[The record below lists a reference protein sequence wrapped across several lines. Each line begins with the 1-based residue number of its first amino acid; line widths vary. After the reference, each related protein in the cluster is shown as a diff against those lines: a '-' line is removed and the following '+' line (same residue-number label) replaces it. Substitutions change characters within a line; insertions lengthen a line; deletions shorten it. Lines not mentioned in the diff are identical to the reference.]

1 MMTRIPYLDL
11 KQTNLICQEEL
22 EQAYHLFVDSGR
34 YILGEAVEKFEGEFA
49 DYVGVK
55 HCVGVGN
62 GLEAL
67 HLILTAFGIGEGHE
81 VIVPSNTYIATWLA
95 ITYTGAKPVPV
106 EPDPRNYNLDPNR
119 VESALTEKT
128 RCILPVHLYGQPANM
143 KPIMEIANKRNL
155 FVIEDAA
162 QAHGALYQARKCG
175 SLGHAA
181 GFSFY
186 PAKNLGAL
194 GDAGAVTT
202 QDASLADKIR
212 TLRNY
217 GSKRKY
223 YNDFLGFN
231 SRLDEIQ
238 AAFLS
243 VKLSYLDGWNEKRK
257 EIAAYYSRSLE
268 EISELSLPYVP
279 DWSGH
284 VWHIYPILCSQRYA
298 LQNYL
303 KDSGI
308 DTLIHYPVPPHLSDA
323 YGFLN
328 YKKGDFPIAEA
339 IALTELSLP
348 IGPCMNIKDA
358 EYVVRAIKNF
368 FN

>member
-1 MMTRIPYLDL
+1 MTHIPYLDL
-11 KQTNLICQEEL
+11 KSTNLVCQKEL
-22 EQAYHLFVDSGR
+22 KQAYQRFLDSGW
-34 YILGEAVEKFEGEFA
+34 YILGEAVEKFEQEYA
-49 DYVGVK
+49 DYIGVR

-67 HLILTAFGIGEGHE
+67 HLILTAYGIGEGHE

-95 ITYTGAKPVPV
+95 ITYAGAKPIPV
-106 EPDPRNYNLDPNR
+106 EPDPQNYNLDPNR

-128 RCILPVHLYGQPANM
+128 RGILPVHLYGQPANM
-143 KPIMEIANKRNL
+143 EPIIDIANQRNL
-155 FVIEDAA
+155 IVIEDAA
-162 QAHGALYQARKCG
+162 QAHGALYNGRKCG

-194 GDAGAVTT
+194 GDAGAITT
-202 QDASLADKIR
+202 DDTSLADKIR

-223 YNDFLGFN
+223 YNEMVGFN

-243 VKLSYLDGWNEKRK
+243 VKLSYLDGWNAKRK
-257 EIAAYYSRSLE
+257 EIAAFYSRSLR
-268 EISELSLPYVP
+268 EISEVTLPHVP

-284 VWHIYPILCSQRYA
+284 VWHIYPILCSQRDA
-298 LQNYL
+298 LQAYL

-323 YGFLN
+323 YSSLN
-328 YKKGDFPIAEA
+328 YSDGDFPIAEA